1 MKFNGDIMNIN
12 KLRFVIPYYDIEKHK
27 VFYYDE
33 EKNYKP
39 IKIFN
44 KIGLNAEVTDYAYLI
59 METKNYALKQ
69 KNDPFYFMRVYDI
82 DKKIFEIKSN
92 FDRIGFRPILDY
104 TKTSLPTKEI
114 VGDGYGN
121 QILKFGFFPQ
131 TIIENPSYDTTSEY
145 SHTGHQYSSFLG
157 VSDFRIKSL
166 KAYWSEDGRYVIDGK
181 HGFKVEPIIWY
192 VDTKNKLLISKN
204 VILHGI
210 SARDL
215 NCYIYEYFL
224 KEIMQG
230 EVLKDKLSIVVPNR
244 ENVTDIKNI
253 DMDFEEQIKEFSE
266 LEEEK
271 LELNAINITT
281 FGQGLSEHA
290 KAISDASFEVVN
302 IIDNDSI
309 YSIKDEVSK
318 LNQRKKSS
326 FIFSKN
332 YTPEEITQNNKLIL
346 TNIEKS
352 LTEQQQIMLKQI
364 KQFDYTKKLIAIF
377 IKRLNNY
384 LEQIKKV
391 LAEFNNSTNNNNLDS
406 IDCKTIQIILENQ
419 LSNYEKAIHVHTIQ
433 YQNIDLLFRNYAISY
448 NNLLTYQNT
457 ILPGLFTAVAIQ
469 NSLLTQQENLN
480 LISKIDTLLDDIIS
494 TNNQFLQSSKQIEN
508 LEFLNELSVEN
519 EDFKTENQETKV
531 FVKK

>member
-1 MKFNGDIMNIN
+1 MIS
-12 KLRFVIPYYDIEKHK
+12 
-27 VFYYDE
+27 
-33 EKNYKP
+33 
-39 IKIFN
+39 
-44 KIGLNAEVTDYAYLI
+44 
-59 METKNYALKQ
+59 
-69 KNDPFYFMRVYDI
+69 VYNI
-82 DKKIFEIKSN
+82 DKKGFERKYESEK
-92 FDRIGFRPILDY
+92 IGCRPIFDY
-104 TKTSLPTKEI
+104 SKTILPIERITKFIHRIPRLEF
-114 VGDGYGN
+114 GY
-121 QILKFGFFPQ
+121 FPQ
-131 TIIENPSYDTTSEY
+131 TIIKNPSYDTTGDY
-145 SHTGHQYSSFLG
+145 SKTGNQYSRFVGMIKHSLDFAPTIEY
-157 VSDFRIKSL
+157 VSSDV
-166 KAYWSEDGRYVIDGK
+166 RYIIYGS
-181 HGFKVEPIIWY
+181 HRFKVEPIIWY

-204 VILHGI
+204 VILNGI
-210 SARDL
+210 SVEHL
-215 NCYIYEYFL
+215 NYYIYKYFL

-230 EVLKDKLSIVVPNR
+230 EVLEDKTSIVVPNR

-253 DMDFEEQIKEFSE
+253 DMNFEDQIKEFSE

-281 FGQGLSEHA
+281 FGNGLSKHA

-309 YSIKDEVSK
+309 YSIKDEISK
-318 LNQRKKSS
+318 LNQKKKSS

-332 YTPEEITQNNKLIL
+332 YTIEEITQNNKSIL
-346 TNIEKS
+346 TNVEKS

-364 KQFDYTKKLIAIF
+364 KQFDYTKKLIVIF

-391 LAEFNNSTNNNNLDS
+391 LTELNNPTNNSKLDS
-406 IDCKTIQIILENQ
+406 IDRQTIQIILENQ

-433 YQNIDLLFRNYAISY
+433 YQNIDLLFRNYAIAY

-469 NSLLTQQENLN
+469 NSLLTQQENLI

-508 LEFLNELSVEN
+508 LEFLNESSVEN
-519 EDFKTENQETKV
+519 EDFTTENQETKV